1 MVSSPRAEKKKKAR
15 LTLRSGEK
23 DIADLARKSN
33 EQAATEER
41 LWDRLEGK
49 RRRRAHLICDID
61 VRTLMHTHNNV
72 SWLTAEN

>member
-49 RRRRAHLICDID
+49 RSDTGVGDRYLNGI
-61 VRTLMHTHNNV
+61 
-72 SWLTAEN
+72 